1 MMYKKLKERRYK
13 KCITT
18 KEMSEYLN
26 ISKAFYCQIENGRR
40 RLSYEMAVRIAD
52 FYGVKPDT
60 LFYEE
65 TKENIDKDNKK

>member
-1 MMYKKLKERRYK
+1 MMYKKLKERRYR

-18 KEMSEYLN
+18 KEMAEYLN

-40 RLSYEMAVRIAD
+40 RLSYEMAVKIAD

-65 TKENIDKDNKK
+65 TKESIEK